1 MADYAAISK
10 GTKKDARDVR
20 TATQYRATEGSIPMV
35 KQKAEEP

>member
-10 GTKKDARDVR
+10 GTEKDARDVR
-20 TATQYRATEGSIPMV
+20 YRATEGSIPMV